1 MASTSSI
8 LNFTDPAIR
17 QPPPG
22 QVRAYPSPTSTGK
35 IPFSVPSHR
44 DVRSETWYALY
55 GNLTSDSVPLIVLH
69 GGPGAT
75 HNYLKTLSLLS
86 TGPHAR
92 PVILYDQIGCG
103 NSTRF
108 RERRED
114 NSFWQPQLFID
125 ELNNLVAHLSIKTF
139 DVLGQ
144 SWGGML
150 GAQYATTRPAGL
162 RRLVLAD
169 SPADMAT
176 WVTVANEMRSLLPK
190 DIQET
195 LRRCEDEGK
204 TDSEEYEA
212 AVLEFYKWF
221 VVRVDPMPKE
231 FVETMENLKE
241 DDTVYYTMVSEAAV
255 KLVYVEFLLLTVV
268 QNGPSEFH
276 VIGNLKTWDIKP
288 ELSKIQVPTLLI
300 NGKFDEAQDLVMEPF
315 FKGIKS
321 PVKWVRF
328 AESSHLPQLEETE
341 DFILTVGKFL
351 AEH

>member
-1 MASTSSI
+1 MASTSSL
-8 LNFTDPAIR
+8 LNITDPTIR

-22 QVRAYPSPTSTGK
+22 QVRPYPSPTSTGK
-35 IPFSVPSHR
+35 VPFAVPSFK
-44 DVRSETWYALY
+44 DVHSETWYALY
-55 GNLTSDSVPLIVLH
+55 GQLEPDSIPLVVLH
-69 GGPGAT
+69 GGPGAC

-86 TGPHAR
+86 TGPYAR

-108 RERRED
+108 RERRKDD
-114 NSFWQPQLFID
+114 NFWQPQLFID
-125 ELNNLVAHLSIKTF
+125 ELNNLVHSLGIKHF

-162 RRLVLAD
+162 RRLVIAD
-169 SPADMAT
+169 SPSDMAT
-176 WVTVANEMRSLLPK
+176 WVAVANEMRSLLPK
-190 DIQET
+190 DVQET
-195 LRRCEDEGK
+195 LKRCEGEGR
-204 TDSEEYEA
+204 TDTEEYET

-221 VVRVDPMPKE
+221 VCRVDPMPKE
-231 FVETMENLKE
+231 FVETMEHLKE
-241 DDTVYYTMVSEAAV
+241 DDTVYYTM
-255 KLVYVEFLLLTVV
+255 
-268 QNGPSEFH
+268 NGPSEFH

-288 ELSKIQVPTLLI
+288 ELGKIQVPTLLI
-300 NGKFDEAQDLVMEPF
+300 NGKFDEAQDIVMEPF

-341 DFILTVGKFL
+341 DFMITVGKFL
-351 AEH
+351 AED